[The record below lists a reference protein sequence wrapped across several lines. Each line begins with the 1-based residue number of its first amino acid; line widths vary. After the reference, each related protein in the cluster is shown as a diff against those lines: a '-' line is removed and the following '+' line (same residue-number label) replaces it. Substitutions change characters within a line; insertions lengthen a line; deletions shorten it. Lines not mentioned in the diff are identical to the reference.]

1 MPIYR
6 QDLATAFEGVRRM
19 KGSDAWALISAL
31 VVLAGL
37 TTVAA
42 ADAPTKYPYTV
53 TCTTGMVADIVQQV
67 AGDKGEVN
75 NIIGAGVDPHLYS
88 ATRND
93 VARLIKSDIIF
104 YSGLMLEGKM
114 TDAFVRVGRKR
125 PVYAVTELIDHQLLL
140 EPPEFAGH
148 SDPHVWMDVSL
159 WKQCTEMVMQ
169 TLSEFDPPNAAY
181 YKENFEAYAKTL
193 DALDAYGKKCIAT
206 IPEDH
211 RVLVT
216 AHDAFNYFARAYGME
231 VRGIQ
236 GISTESE
243 AGIADINRLVE
254 MICNR
259 GIQAV
264 FVETSVSDKN
274 IKALLEGAK
283 ARDHQVSIGGTLF
296 SDAMGNAWTYEG
308 TYVGMLDHNITT
320 ITRALGGEAPLKG
333 MQGRLAASE

>member
-1 MPIYR
+1 MNR
-6 QDLATAFEGVRRM
+6 RKVSTLVWAMLLMGGVSSVACAETA
-19 KGSDAWALISAL
+19 K
-31 VVLAGL
+31 
-37 TTVAA
+37 
-42 ADAPTKYPYTV
+42 APTQYPYSV
-53 TCTTGMVADIVQQV
+53 TCTTGMVADIVQQI
-67 AGDKGEVN
+67 AGDKGKVSS
-75 NIIGAGVDPHLYS
+75 IIGAGIDPHLYS

-114 TDAFVRVGRKR
+114 GDAFVRVGRRR
-125 PVYAVTELIDHQLLL
+125 PVYAVTELIDPKLLL

-148 SDPHVWMDVSL
+148 SDPHVWMNVDL

-169 TLSEFDPPNAAY
+169 TLSEFDPPNASY
-181 YKENFEAYAKTL
+181 YQKNYEAYAAEL
-193 DALDAYGKKCIAT
+193 DRLDAYAKKCIAT

-211 RVLVT
+211 RILVT
-216 AHDAFNYFARAYGME
+216 AHDAFNYFAKAYGLE

-243 AGIADINRLVE
+243 AGIADINKIVE
-254 MICNR
+254 MICQR
-259 GIQAV
+259 GIKAV

-283 ARDHQVSIGGTLF
+283 ARNHKVSIGGTLF
-296 SDAMGNAWTYEG
+296 SDAMGESGTYEG

-320 ITRALGGEAPLKG
+320 ITRALGGDAPANGIRGKLSSSK
-333 MQGRLAASE
+333 